1 LYRTTFKEL
10 IDMDNKVR
18 LFLVLLSSLLIF
30 ALGTYR
36 ILTKDL
42 SAIPLFVAYIFSIT
56 GLIGIVANA
65 VKLIRN
71 VSN

>member
-1 LYRTTFKEL
+1 MNL
-10 IDMDNKVR
+10 DNKAR
-18 LFLVLLSSLLIF
+18 LYLVLLSSLSIF

-36 ILTKDL
+36 ILIKDL